1 MMKGNKHMKTMI
13 DLRYPAVKTVTRKL
27 AAFAALTLICAT
39 GLGAPPGGGGG
50 GNTGGGT
57 IYFIGPWDDAQQ
69 GATAVMRA
77 MNSDGSNN
85 RQLGF
90 GLFGNPSAA
99 LHGVHRWFLYHKPI
113 PDSYYLD
120 GTQVFELF
128 ALRDDYDSTLNNNS
142 TTKVQLTND
151 IDLQAKPWYTAWVP
165 GDQQISFKARRWSG
179 GGVVEG
185 GIYTASPVFDAN
197 GNITGLVAQ
206 PTTPAIPFPLV
217 ETAPGDLWPA
227 FEDYSWAPEGD
238 RVVYSGV
245 GNIDLLI
252 ADLLGSPHQRILAA
266 YSMWPQWSPDGTK
279 IAFTTATLGIAT
291 IKTNGAQ
298 FRLIISPTSTWSA
311 YRPYWSPGSN
321 FIAFTGQTQS
331 GSPPNYIWNLDVN
344 RATATGGNLTD
355 LTNLPAPFNEYIT
368 HTFAGGGWR

>member
-1 MMKGNKHMKTMI
+1 MKTI
-13 DLRYPAVKTVTRKL
+13 NHISYPAVKTVTRKL
-27 AAFAALTLICAT
+27 AASAALILICAT
-39 GLGAPPGGGGG
+39 GLGVPPGGGGG

-57 IYFIGPWDDAQQ
+57 IYFIGPWDGAQQ
-69 GATAVMRA
+69 GGTAVMRT

-90 GLFGNPSAA
+90 GLFGNPSTA
-99 LHGVHRWFLYHKPI
+99 LHSGRRWFLYHKPI
-113 PDSYYLD
+113 PDSYYPD

-128 ALRDDYDSTLNNNS
+128 ALRADYDSTLNNNS

-151 IDLQAKPWYTAWVP
+151 IDLQAKPWRTAWLP

-179 GGVVEG
+179 GVVVAG
-185 GIYTASPVFDAN
+185 GIYTESPVFDAN

-227 FEDYSWAPEGD
+227 FADYSWAPAGD

-245 GNIDLLI
+245 GNHDLSI
-252 ADLLGSPHQRILAA
+252 ADLLGSPHQRIFTG
-266 YSMWPQWSPDGTK
+266 YSMAPQWSPDGTK
-279 IAFTTATLGIAT
+279 IAFTSSGSSPSIST
-291 IKTNGAQ
+291 IRSNGAQ
-298 FRLIISPTSTWSA
+298 FRVIVSATSNWTA
-311 YRPYWSPGSN
+311 YRPYWSPRSGHL
-321 FIAFTGQTQS
+321 AFTGQTQS
-331 GSPPNYIWNLDVN
+331 GSPPNFTFNLDVN

-355 LTNLPAPFNEYIT
+355 LTNLPAPFNEYM
-368 HTFAGGGWR
+368 HSFGGGGWR